1 MGIIE
6 KERTRRFIFY
16 PVARTWHWNLIA
28 PPHPNI
34 GHLPPSHH
42 TVTNNGT
49 KYKLLFIKM
58 ADGVMAV
65 GFELFEMAHCGTGV
79 K

>member
-1 MGIIE
+1 MGFGITCLGGV
-6 KERTRRFIFY
+6 RTKL
-16 PVARTWHWNLIA
+16 NLVA

-34 GHLPPSHH
+34 GHLPPSRH

-58 ADGVMAV
+58 ADGVMAI
-65 GFELFEMAHCGTGV
+65 GFELFEMARCGTGV